1 MKINPQMKVRHVA
14 GEDIVITQSPE
25 AADMTKVIALNES
38 ALHLYNAL
46 QERDFTMQD
55 VVDTLLEA
63 YDVDADTAR
72 RDAEAWVAEMRQ
84 NLMITD

>member
-1 MKINPQMKVRHVA
+1 MKINPKMKVRHVA

-72 RDAEAWVAEMRQ
+72 RDAEAWVAEMQQ

>member
-72 RDAEAWVAEMRQ
+72 RDAEAWVAEMQQ
-84 NLMITD
+84 NLMLTD

>member
-1 MKINPQMKVRHVA
+1 MKVRHVA

-55 VVDTLLEA
+55 VVDTLLET

-72 RDAEAWVAEMRQ
+72 RDAEAWVAEMQQ

>member
-14 GEDIVITQSPE
+14 GEDIVITQSDQ

-72 RDAEAWVAEMRQ
+72 RDAEAWVAEMQQ

>member
-1 MKINPQMKVRHVA
+1 MKVRHVA

-72 RDAEAWVAEMRQ
+72 RDAEAWVAEMQQ

>member
-1 MKINPQMKVRHVA
+1 
-14 GEDIVITQSPE
+14 
-25 AADMTKVIALNES
+25 
-38 ALHLYNAL
+38 
-46 QERDFTMQD
+46 MQD

-72 RDAEAWVAEMRQ
+72 RDAEAWVAEMQQ

>member
-1 MKINPQMKVRHVA
+1 MKINPRMKVRHVA

-46 QERDFTMQD
+46 QDRDFTMQD

-72 RDAEAWVAEMRQ
+72 RDAEAWVAEMQQ

>member
-72 RDAEAWVAEMRQ
+72 RDAEAWVAEMQQ

>member
-1 MKINPQMKVRHVA
+1 MKVRHVA

-46 QERDFTMQD
+46 QDRDFTMQD

-72 RDAEAWVAEMRQ
+72 RDAEAWVAEMQQ

>member
-1 MKINPQMKVRHVA
+1 MKVRHVA
-14 GEDIVITQSPE
+14 GVDIVITQSPE

-72 RDAEAWVAEMRQ
+72 RDAEAWVAEMQQ

>member
-1 MKINPQMKVRHVA
+1 MKVRHVA

-25 AADMTKVIALNES
+25 AADMTKVIALNEN

-72 RDAEAWVAEMRQ
+72 RDAEAWVAEMQQ

>member
-1 MKINPQMKVRHVA
+1 MKVRHVA

-55 VVDTLLEA
+55 VVDTLLDA

-72 RDAEAWVAEMRQ
+72 RDAEAWVAEMQQ

>member
-1 MKINPQMKVRHVA
+1 MKVRHVA

-38 ALHLYNAL
+38 ALHLYNTL

-72 RDAEAWVAEMRQ
+72 RDAEAWVAEMQQ

>member
-1 MKINPQMKVRHVA
+1 MKVRHVA

-46 QERDFTMQD
+46 QDRDFTMQD

-63 YDVDADTAR
+63 YDVDTDTAR
-72 RDAEAWVAEMRQ
+72 RDAEAWVAEMQQ